1 MDTKNTEL
9 GNNGAN
15 TGKTT
20 PGITPETMI
29 IDIISGHRQTEC
41 IFRRLEEET
50 GTCVLCQGLFLT
62 LGEAAGQFGFD
73 LKTVMDNL
81 HDVVNQGG

>member
-1 MDTKNTEL
+1 MDT
-9 GNNGAN
+9 NNMESSN
-15 TGKTT
+15 TGASTGEAM
-20 PGITPETMI
+20 PVIAPETMI
-29 IDIISGHRQTEC
+29 IDIISGYGQTEP

-73 LKTVMDNL
+73 LKTVMGNL
-81 HDVVNQGG
+81 HDVVDGAV